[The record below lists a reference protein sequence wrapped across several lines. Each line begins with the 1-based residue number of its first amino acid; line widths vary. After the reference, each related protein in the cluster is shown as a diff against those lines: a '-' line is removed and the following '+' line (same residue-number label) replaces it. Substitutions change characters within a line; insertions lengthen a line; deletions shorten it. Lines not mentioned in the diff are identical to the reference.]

1 MVQHETQ
8 QQKFM
13 RLLAPTQEPLERF
26 ALFLTRNRDE
36 ARDIVS
42 ETLLIAYE
50 KLDTL
55 REEIAFP
62 SYLMTIAR
70 RTFYNKRT
78 RTKTH
83 DHLEAEEMDELFGD
97 SISPEEA
104 MDVTILYEALD
115 RLPEAQKEA
124 IIMAEIMGFSHK
136 EIQKVQGGTVTGVKV
151 RIFRGKRQL
160 AKLLGAQ
167 STNRNEVL
175 DLAESIA

>member
-1 MVQHETQ
+1 MLQHETQ

-70 RTFYNKRT
+70 RTFYNRRT
-78 RTKTH
+78 RTRTH
-83 DHLEAEEMDELFGD
+83 EHMEVEEMDELFGD

-104 MDVTILYEALD
+104 MDVTLLYAALD
-115 RLPEAQKEA
+115 RLPAAQKEA

-167 STNRNEVL
+167 STTKNDVL

>member
-13 RLLAPTQEPLERF
+13 RLLAPSQESLERF

-42 ETLLIAYE
+42 ETLLIAFE

-70 RTFYNKRT
+70 RTFYNRRT
-78 RTKTH
+78 RTKVH
-83 DHLEAEEMDELFGD
+83 EHLEVEEMDTLFGD

-115 RLPEAQKEA
+115 KLPAPQKEA
-124 IIMAEIMGFSHK
+124 IIMAEIMGYSHK

-160 AKLLGAQ
+160 AKILGAP
-167 STNRNEVL
+167 TVDKKVVVE
-175 DLAESIA
+175 LAESVA

>member
-1 MVQHETQ
+1 
-8 QQKFM
+8 M
-13 RLLAPTQEPLERF
+13 RLLAPSQEPLERF
-26 ALFLTRNRDE
+26 VLFLTRNRDE

-70 RTFYNKRT
+70 RTFYNRRT
-78 RTKTH
+78 RTRTH
-83 DHLEAEEMDELFGD
+83 EHYEAEQLDELFGD
-97 SISPEEA
+97 GMAPDEA
-104 MDVTILYEALD
+104 MDVTILYQALD
-115 RLPEAQKEA
+115 QLPAAQKEA

-160 AKLLGAQ
+160 AKLLGAESAQ
-167 STNRNEVL
+167 NNEVVEL
-175 DLAESIA
+175 QESIV